1 MVKAPAHR
9 MAPNYLGPPAV
20 AAQVA
25 VEINFTGREGGRGV
39 TMGLGLSNLMSGK

>member
-25 VEINFTGREGGRGV
+25 VEINFTGREGGGGRGV
-39 TMGLGLSNLMSGK
+39 TMGLGMTL